1 MNHTNQRPRL
11 NLLAVGLGL
20 LGMLPLQ
27 AYADDNK
34 IEGTWIND
42 VKIVSCASPQT
53 VLAAFPSMTTYLR
66 GGVLIEGGG
75 PGGPPPAV
83 WRSAGHGVWA
93 STGRHTFQGSFRSH
107 FFDSLGRLVR
117 ITEVNSNVT
126 LTQGDD
132 PNTAAVEPYYLA
144 GWGTNKITNLDPASG
159 AVLSIVPG
167 CNYATSRPML
177 LD

>member
-1 MNHTNQRPRL
+1 MNRTIQQPRL
-11 NLLAVGLGL
+11 TLLSVGLGV
-20 LGMLPLQ
+20 LGLLPLQ
-27 AYADDNK
+27 AYADGNK

-53 VLAAFPSMTTYLR
+53 VLLAFQSMTTYLR

-75 PGGPPPAV
+75 PDNRAPALF
-83 WRSAGHGVWA
+83 RSAGHGVWE
-93 STGRHTFQGSFRSH
+93 SSGRHTFQVSFRSH
-107 FFDSLGRLVR
+107 SFDSLGRLVR
-117 ITEVNSNVT
+117 INEVNSNPT
-126 LTQGDD
+126 LTQGDN

>member
-1 MNHTNQRPRL
+1 MNRTMQQPRL
-11 NLLAVGLGL
+11 TLLAVGLGV
-20 LGMLPLQ
+20 LGTLPLQ
-27 AYADDNK
+27 AYANDNK

-42 VKIVSCASPQT
+42 VKIVSCTSPQT
-53 VLAAFPSMTTYLR
+53 VLAAFQSMTTYLR

-75 PGGPPPAV
+75 PDNRAPALF
-83 WRSAGHGVWA
+83 RSAGHGVWG
-93 STGRHTFQGSFRSH
+93 STGRHTFQVSFRSH
-107 FFDSLGRLVR
+107 SFDSLGRLVR
-117 ITEVNSNVT
+117 INEVNTNPT

-144 GWGTNKITNLDPASG
+144 GWGTNKLTNLDPVTG
-159 AVLSIVPG
+159 AVLSIVQG